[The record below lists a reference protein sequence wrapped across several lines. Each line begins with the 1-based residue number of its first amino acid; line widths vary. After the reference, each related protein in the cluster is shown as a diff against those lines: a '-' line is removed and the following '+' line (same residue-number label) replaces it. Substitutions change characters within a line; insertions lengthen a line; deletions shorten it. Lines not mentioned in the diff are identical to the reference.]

1 MTARLNRV
9 RTNVLEIAYL
19 EDGDANGAPVVLV
32 HGFPDD
38 ASTWSSVAPALVA
51 AGHRVLMPYVRGFGP
66 TR

>member
-19 EDGDANGAPVVLV
+19 EDGDANGAPVVLA

-38 ASTWSSVAPALVA
+38 ASTWSSVAPALVT
-51 AGHRVLMPYVRGFGP
+51 AGHQIGRAHV
-66 TR
+66 